1 MKNLG
6 RQLAMTGIYTL
17 AVLGS
22 FVIAAIVNVILEA
35 GGLSDDMALGIA
47 LIVWVIL
54 LAGSVFGIL
63 SLYKSTGDRVERVTI
78 IQESTLPQVPR
89 LRTVEGESQVYR
101 EEQPNVGSPRSSYL
115 ELLVRRNRKEENLGQ
130 RSSNQ

>member
-1 MKNLG
+1 MG
-6 RQLAMTGIYTL
+6 RKLAITGIYTL

-35 GGLSDDMALGIA
+35 GGLSNDMALGMA

-78 IQESTLPQVPR
+78 IQESTPPQDPQLP
-89 LRTVEGESQVYR
+89 TVEGDPPFTWMR
-101 EEQPNVGSPRSSYL
+101 ARILMRHN
-115 ELLVRRNRKEENLGQ
+115 
-130 RSSNQ
+130 